1 MLIDMQGD
9 LHAAV
14 ELNRES
20 IRLLKTKAMEL
31 VAMIEEMSG
40 TRLILMEPQLKNIQ
54 FAEDAILGV
63 IVNSGH
69 ILELIS
75 KLRPAASSPSDQ
87 S

>member
-14 ELNRES
+14 EINRES
-20 IRLLKTKAMEL
+20 IRLLKTKAIEL

-40 TRLILMEPQLKNIQ
+40 TRTILMEPQLKSIQ

-75 KLRPAASSPSDQ
+75 KLRTAAPSPSDQ